1 MKHRPT
7 FPKKDYPV
15 SEIRRYLEPGP
26 VVLVSSAW
34 KENTNNLIEFHLA
47 GLGHAQPMPEDQQ
60 QQATV
65 AGFVPAALHGF
76 NQPFNLAAG
85 EVLRSLS

>member
-1 MKHRPT
+1 M
-7 FPKKDYPV
+7 
-15 SEIRRYLEPGP
+15 S
-26 VVLVSSAW
+26 
-34 KENTNNLIEFHLA
+34 
-47 GLGHAQPMPEDQQ
+47 EDQQ